1 MSGHTSPS
9 SPRSDPSFADAD
21 VPFGDLF
28 AFDGA
33 EDLWQSWRDGLTP
46 DPLLDVSEWADRHRF
61 LSPRASAEPGRY
73 RTDRTP
79 YMRAIVDALSPSHPA
94 RRVVFMKAA
103 QVGATEAGNN
113 WIGYVIH
120 HAPGPMLAVQPT
132 VELAKRFS
140 RQRID
145 PLIAE
150 SPSLRERVK
159 PARSRDAGNT
169 VLSKEFPAGL
179 LVITGANSAVGLRSM
194 PARYLF
200 LDEVDAYPPSADEE
214 GDPVALAEARTRT
227 FSWRSKVFMTS
238 TPTIHGISRIERE
251 YEASDQRRFF
261 VPCPHCGHRQWLA
274 FERLKWEKGKPETAH
289 YLCEACD
296 GAIEEHHKTAM
307 LIAGEWRPTAEPSD
321 PATIGFHLSALY
333 SPVGWLSWEAIARL
347 WEAATTDEARRS
359 FKNGVLGETWIE
371 TGEAP
376 DWQRLYERREEW
388 RLGTVPAGGLF
399 LTAGADVQKDR
410 IEVSVWAWGRGLESW
425 LVDHERVDGGPE
437 HASTWAAL
445 SALLDRTW
453 PHAHGQ
459 RLGLAKLGIDTGY
472 EAPAVYAWARQAGFA
487 QVAPV
492 KGVEGFNRVAPVVGP
507 SYVDVTE
514 GGRKLRRGARL
525 WTVAVATFKSETY
538 RFLRLGRPTEDE
550 IAEGAQYPAGY
561 VHLPK
566 GTEAEWVK
574 QLVAEQLVT
583 VKTKRGFQRLEWQK
597 LRERNEVLDCRVYAR
612 AAAWIAGADRWS
624 EATWRDLEAQVATK
638 ACPEPRSGDGE
649 EGAPLETDDPSTED
663 DTAEAPSAGLLRR
676 RRPGRSRRVFTPSY
690 LS

>member
-1 MSGHTSPS
+1 MSAPISPS
-9 SPRSDPSFADAD
+9 LPRSDPSFGDTD
-21 VPFGDLF
+21 QRFDDLF
-28 AFDGA
+28 SFEGA
-33 EDLWQSWRDGLTP
+33 NDLWDAWRDGLKP
-46 DPLLDVSEWADRHRF
+46 DPTLTVSEWADRHRI

-79 YMRAIVDALSPSHPA
+79 YMRAIMDALSPAHPA
-94 RRVVFMKAA
+94 RRVVVMKSA
-103 QVGATEAGNN
+103 QVGFTEGGNN

-150 SPSLRERVK
+150 SPALRERVQ

-169 VLSKEFPAGL
+169 MLSKEFPAGL

-200 LDEVDAYPPSADEE
+200 LDEVDAYPASADEE

-227 FSWRSKVFMTS
+227 FSWRSKILMGS
-238 TPTIHGISRIERE
+238 SPTIHGVSRIERE

-261 VPCPHCGHRQWLA
+261 LACPHCGHWQWLR
-274 FERLKWEKGKPETAH
+274 FERLRWGKGKPETAH
-289 YLCEACD
+289 YLCDACD
-296 GAIEEHHKTAM
+296 SAIEEHHKTA
-307 LIAGEWRPTAEPSD
+307 LLQTGEWRSTAKAED
-321 PATIGFHLSALY
+321 GGTIGFHLSALY
-333 SPVGWLSWEAIARL
+333 SPVGWFSWADIARM
-347 WEAATTDEARRS
+347 WEAATTDEAKRS

-376 DWQRLYERREEW
+376 DWQRLYERREPW
-388 RLGTVPAGGLF
+388 RPGTVPGGGLF

-410 IEVSVWAWGRGLESW
+410 IEVSIWAWGRGLESW
-425 LVDHERVDGGPE
+425 LIDHIIIDGGPE
-437 HASTWAAL
+437 HARTWAEL
-445 SALLDRTW
+445 TALLGKTW
-453 PHAHGQ
+453 PHAHGM
-459 RLGLAKLGIDTGY
+459 RLGLARLGIDTGY
-472 EAPAVYAWARQAGFA
+472 ETPAVYAWARASGFA

-492 KGVEGFNRVAPVVGP
+492 KGVEGFNRAAPVVGP
-507 SYVDVTE
+507 SFVDVTE
-514 GGRKLRRGARL
+514 GGKKLRRGARL

-538 RFLRLGRPTEDE
+538 RFLRLARPTVEE
-550 IAEGAQYPAGY
+550 MNEGARCPQGY
-561 VHLPK
+561 IHLPQ
-566 GTEAEWVK
+566 GSEAEWVK

-583 VKTKRGFQRLEWQK
+583 VKTRRGFSRLEWQK

-624 EATWRDLEAQVATK
+624 DEKWRDLERQVA
-638 ACPEPRSGDGE
+638 ASAAADGNDE
-649 EGAPLETDDPSTED
+649 LGEDATEV
-663 DTAEAPSAGLLRR
+663 APSAGLV
-676 RRPGRSRRVFTPSY
+676 RRPPPSRGRRVFRSSY

>member
-1 MSGHTSPS
+1 MSDHTSPIL
-9 SPRSDPSFADAD
+9 PRSNPSSDE
-21 VPFGDLF
+21 LTE
-28 AFDGA
+28 FDGD
-33 EDLWQSWRDGLTP
+33 EDFSRAWRDGLTP
-46 DPLLDVSEWADRHRF
+46 DPTLSVSEWADQHRM

-79 YMRAIVDALSPSHPA
+79 YMRAIMDALSPSHA
-94 RRVVFMKAA
+94 TRRVVFMKAA

-145 PLIAE
+145 PLIEE
-150 SPSLRERVK
+150 SPILRARVK

-179 LVITGANSAVGLRSM
+179 LVMTGANSAVGLRSM

-227 FSWRSKVFMTS
+227 FAWRSKVFLAS

-251 YEASDQRRFF
+251 YEASDQRRFV
-261 VPCPHCGHRQWLA
+261 VPCPHCQHRQWLR
-274 FERLKWEKGKPETAH
+274 FERLRWEKSRPETAR
-289 YLCEACD
+289 YRCEACE

-307 LIAGEWRPTAEPSD
+307 LAAGEWRTTATSSD
-321 PATIGFHLSALY
+321 PGTIGFHLSALY
-333 SPVGWLSWEAIARL
+333 SPVGWLSWVEIARA
-347 WEAATTDEARRS
+347 WETAQATDEAKRS
-359 FKNGVLGETWIE
+359 FKNSMLGETWME

-376 DWQRLYERREEW
+376 DWQRLYERREQW
-388 RLGTVPAGGLF
+388 QVGTVPAGGLF

-410 IEVSVWAWGRGLESW
+410 IEVSVWAWGRGLTSW
-425 LVDHERVDGGPE
+425 FVDHIIIEGGPE
-437 HASTWAAL
+437 HAQTWAQL
-445 SALLDRTW
+445 SALLDQTF
-453 PHAHGQ
+453 PHAHGA
-459 RLGLAKLGIDTGY
+459 RLGIARLSIDTGY
-472 EAPAVYAWARQAGFA
+472 EAPAVYAWARHVGQG

-492 KGVEGFNRVAPVVGP
+492 KGVEGFNRAAPIVGP

-538 RFLRLGRPTEDE
+538 RFLRLNRPTDNE
-550 IAEGAQYPAGY
+550 IAEGISHPAGY
-561 VHLPK
+561 IHLPR
-566 GTEAEWVK
+566 GLEAEWVK

-612 AAAWIAGADRWS
+612 AAAWIAGADRWPD
-624 EATWRDLEAQVATK
+624 EKWRDLEDQVGIA
-638 ACPEPRSGDGE
+638 PEAGRK
-649 EGAPLETDDPSTED
+649 TENAD
-663 DTAEAPSAGLLRR
+663 IAAGVLARQPPTGGKRQSDWLGVKDKGWLR
-676 RRPGRSRRVFTPSY
+676 
-690 LS
+690 

>member
-1 MSGHTSPS
+1 MSVHTSPS
-9 SPRSDPSFADAD
+9 SPRSGPSFASAAPRFD
-21 VPFGDLF
+21 DLF
-28 AFDGA
+28 AFEGA
-33 EDLWQSWRDGLTP
+33 EELWQSWRDGLTP

-120 HAPGPMLAVQPT
+120 HAPGPMLSVQPT

-261 VPCPHCGHRQWLA
+261 VPCPHCGHRQWLR
-274 FERLKWEKGKPETAH
+274 FERLRWDKGKPETAH

-307 LIAGEWRPTAEPSD
+307 LIAGEWRSTAEPSD

-333 SPVGWLSWEAIARL
+333 SPVGWLSWEAIGRM

-376 DWQRLYERREEW
+376 DWQRLYERREDFAV
-388 RLGTVPAGGLF
+388 GTVPAGGLL

-410 IEVSVWAWGRGLESW
+410 IEVSVWAWGRGLTSW
-425 LVDHERVDGGPE
+425 LVDHIVIDGGPE
-437 HASTWAAL
+437 HASAWAEL

-492 KGVEGFNRVAPVVGP
+492 KGVEGFNRAAPVVGP
-507 SYVDVTE
+507 SYVDVTTS
-514 GGRKLRRGARL
+514 GRKLRRGARL

-550 IAEGAQYPAGY
+550 LAEGARYPVGY

-583 VKTKRGFQRLEWQK
+583 VKTRRGFQRLEWQK

-612 AAAWIAGADRWS
+612 AAAWIAGMDRWS
-624 EATWRDLEAQVATK
+624 EATWRDLEAQVA
-638 ACPEPRSGDGE
+638 ANDGE
-649 EGAPLETDDPSTED
+649 GGTMPEED
-663 DTAEAPSAGLLRR
+663 DRSAEPDSSETPSAGLLRR
-676 RRPGRSRRVFTPSY
+676 ERRPRGRRVFTPSY

>member
-1 MSGHTSPS
+1 MSALTSPS
-9 SPRSDPSFADAD
+9 LPRSDPSSD
-21 VPFGDLF
+21 DLF
-28 AFDGA
+28 AFEGA
-33 EDLWQSWRDGLTP
+33 EELRGSWRDGLTP
-46 DPLLDVSEWADRHRF
+46 DPTLTVSEWADRHRI

-79 YMRAIVDALSPSHPA
+79 YMRAIMDALSPAHPA

-113 WIGYVIH
+113 WIGYIIH
-120 HAPGPMLAVQPT
+120 HAPGPMLSVQPT

-150 SPSLRERVK
+150 SPALRDRVK

-169 VLSKEFPAGL
+169 MLSKEFPAGL

-227 FSWRSKVFMTS
+227 FSWRSKVFLAS

-251 YEASDQRRFF
+251 YEASDQLRFF
-261 VPCPHCGHRQWLA
+261 VACPHCDHRQWLR
-274 FERLKWEKGKPETAH
+274 FERLRWEKGKPDTAQ
-289 YLCEACD
+289 YLCEGCD
-296 GAIEEHHKTAM
+296 GAIEEHHKTV
-307 LIAGEWRPTAEPSD
+307 LLQAGEWRATAEPGD
-321 PATIGFHLSALY
+321 RGTIGFHLSALY
-333 SPVGWLSWEAIARL
+333 SPVGWFSWIDIARM
-347 WEAATTDEARRS
+347 WEAATTDEAKRS

-376 DWQRLYERREEW
+376 DWQRLYERREDW
-388 RLGTVPAGGLF
+388 LVGTVPSGGLF

-410 IEVSVWAWGRGLESW
+410 IEVSIWAWGRGLESW
-425 LVDHERVDGGPE
+425 LVDHIVIDGGPE
-437 HASTWAAL
+437 HAATWGEL
-445 SALLDRTW
+445 SQLLDRTW
-453 PHAHGQ
+453 PHAHGA

-472 EAPAVYAWARQAGFA
+472 EAPAVYAWARAAGFA

-492 KGVEGFNRVAPVVGP
+492 KGVEGFNRAAPLTGP
-507 SYVDVTE
+507 SYVDATE
-514 GGRKLRRGARL
+514 SGRKVRRGARL
-525 WTVAVATFKSETY
+525 WTVAVATFKTETY
-538 RFLRLGRPTEDE
+538 RFLRLLRPTDDE
-550 IAEGAQYPAGY
+550 IAGGAQNPAGY
-561 VHLPK
+561 IHLPR
-566 GTEAEWVK
+566 GSEAEWIK

-583 VKTKRGFQRLEWQK
+583 VKTRRGFQRLEWQK

-612 AAAWIAGADRWS
+612 AAAWIVGADRWAD
-624 EATWRDLEAQVATK
+624 EKWRDLEDQVGPQPDDVTRAQHSDTVVPAGVLARVPVEGGK
-638 ACPEPRSGDGE
+638 RRSDWLTVDKGW
-649 EGAPLETDDPSTED
+649 LK
-663 DTAEAPSAGLLRR
+663 
-676 RRPGRSRRVFTPSY
+676 
-690 LS
+690 